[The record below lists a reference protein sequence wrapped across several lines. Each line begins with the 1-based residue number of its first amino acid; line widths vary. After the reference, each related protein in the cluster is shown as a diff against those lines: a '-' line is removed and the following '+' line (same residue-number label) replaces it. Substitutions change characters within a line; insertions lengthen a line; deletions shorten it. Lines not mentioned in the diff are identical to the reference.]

1 MAVIPYSFG
10 TPGNAPGSYGFGLRN
25 TALDEIAAQGKAQ
38 GKLQDNELAN
48 RLALADRQNAADRD
62 LAGLQADVS
71 RRGQD
76 LQFQAS
82 TAPVNFAR
90 ERFNSVFPV
99 IQSQLQAN
107 SQSGT
112 APPAATPPADLGP
125 VYAPGQ
131 VDQQVNAARA
141 GLAQQVA
148 TQQRQNA
155 ASAAGRGFG
164 AASPL
169 LAALDSN
176 AAAKGMAAGADA
188 EREIRFGA
196 AGQEAEQRATAGQ
209 QATQRYQAELDAE
222 TRRRQVA
229 ASVQANLLNAL
240 SGLA

>member
-1 MAVIPYSFG
+1 MAILPYSFG
-10 TPGNAPGSYGFGLRN
+10 TPGNAPGSYGFGLTN
-25 TALDEIAAQGKAQ
+25 TAIDEIAAQGKVQ
-38 GKLQDNELAN
+38 GRLQDNALAN
-48 RLALADRQNAADRD
+48 QLALADRQHAADRD
-62 LAGLQADVS
+62 VAGLQADVS

-90 ERFNSVFPV
+90 DRFNSVFPV
-99 IQSQLQAN
+99 IQAQLQAN
-107 SQSGT
+107 GQSGGS
-112 APPAATPPADLGP
+112 APAATPPADLGP

-141 GLAQQVA
+141 GIDQQVA

-169 LAALDSN
+169 LAALNGN
-176 AAAKGMAAGADA
+176 AAARGTAAGADA

-222 TRRRQVA
+222 SRRRQIA